1 MGVRDGVSCKISN
14 WITVCQL
21 WDYLWDQK
29 WCVGGLTGV
38 DRVRDLGDSKDSVI
52 DEGGCGLEDEGIHV
66 AVMWWAWGSSVEYVI
81 VRPQDSEIWREK

>member
-1 MGVRDGVSCKISN
+1 M
-14 WITVCQL
+14 CQL

-38 DRVRDLGDSKDSVI
+38 DRVRDLGDSEDSVI

-66 AVMWWAWGSSVEYVI
+66 AVSDVVGMGSSVENVI
-81 VRPQDSEIWREK
+81 ARPQDSEIWREK